1 MKYEAPKY
9 EIVVIETE
17 DILSASSDFEI
28 TNNETGEGKIQLDFS
43 ALFR

>member
-28 TNNETGEGKIQLDFS
+28 TNNENGGLFS
-43 ALFR
+43 